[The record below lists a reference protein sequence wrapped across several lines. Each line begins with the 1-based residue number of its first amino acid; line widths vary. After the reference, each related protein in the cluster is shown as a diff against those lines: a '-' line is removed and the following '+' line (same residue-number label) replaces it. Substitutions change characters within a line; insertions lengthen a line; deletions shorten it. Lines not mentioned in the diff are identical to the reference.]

1 MSSND
6 QAGLGVAVI
15 LWRRRWLAIGV
26 AVLIV
31 AVALPWGLE
40 RSRSR
45 EILVRIPR
53 IDRAPVASAVEITAE
68 VRMAIAPELGCSP
81 AEAAA
86 LGVEEAGGL
95 AKLTQAIPPDADA
108 GEVAE
113 LDERL
118 QGMAGM
124 LDRML
129 SSRLAKA
136 IERLDVEILAFEAQ
150 LQSLREAPAEFVES
164 GDAPAAYARLVGS
177 RASAEPGGIVDGVR
191 DARVSG
197 RMARLLAIGGLAVL
211 AGVLTALGVDM
222 LLAARSIARSS
233 TVP

>member
-1 MSSND
+1 MSSNE
-6 QAGLGVAVI
+6 QPGLGVAVI

-26 AVLIV
+26 AALVV
-31 AVALPWGLE
+31 AVLLPWGLE
-40 RSRSR
+40 RSKSR

-68 VRMAIAPELGCSP
+68 VRMAIAPELGCLP

-95 AKLTQAIPPDADA
+95 VRLSQAVPSDADPTV
-108 GEVAE
+108 VAE

-118 QGMAGM
+118 RAIAES
-124 LDRML
+124 LDVDL
-129 SSRLAKA
+129 SRRLAKSV
-136 IERLDVEILAFEAQ
+136 ERLDVEILAFEAQ
-150 LQSLREAPAEFVES
+150 LQSLREAPAEFVDS
-164 GDAPAAYARLVGS
+164 GGAPATYARLVGS
-177 RASAEPGGIVDGVR
+177 RASAEPGGLVDGVR

-197 RMARLLAIGGLAVL
+197 RLARLLAIGGIAVL
-211 AGVLTALGVDM
+211 AGVLAALGLDM

-233 TVP
+233 PAS